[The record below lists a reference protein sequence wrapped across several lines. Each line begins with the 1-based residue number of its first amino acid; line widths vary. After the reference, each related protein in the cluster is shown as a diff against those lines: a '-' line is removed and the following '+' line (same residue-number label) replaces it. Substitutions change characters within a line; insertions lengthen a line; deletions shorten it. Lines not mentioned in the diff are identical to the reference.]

1 MYKVA
6 VTPAA
11 KLRVRYR
18 GYNIEVC
25 PDRSGWRGGVFPSSA
40 DLPILYRADLRADD
54 QDEAVIE
61 AMDRV
66 DRVLRSLGHA

>member
-1 MYKVA
+1 MYKV
-6 VTPAA
+6 VESSAA

-18 GYNIEVC
+18 GYTIEVS
-25 PDRSGWRGGVFPSSA
+25 PDRSGWRAGVFPSTA
-40 DLPILYRADLRADD
+40 DLPILYRSDLHADD

-66 DRVLRSLGHA
+66 DGVLRS

>member
-1 MYKVA
+1 MFKA
-6 VTPAA
+6 VEPSAV

-18 GYNIEVC
+18 GYTIEVC
-25 PDRSGWRGGVFPSSA
+25 PDRSRWRAGVFPSSV
-40 DLPILYRADLRADD
+40 DLPILYRCDLHADD

-66 DRVLRSLGHA
+66 DRVLRS